1 MHLTVFDGEKF
12 TSVSG
17 KEAAELVEL
26 GQAGASQ
33 PRSVWVDICVS
44 DTEDGAAIDLMS
56 RLGVDA
62 DAAMEALR
70 SRLDMSFTVTPE
82 EVHGAAWV
90 DDGDGTRASQVRFNW
105 NAERLVTVRKSGDA
119 GMAFVREEILERFP
133 DGRRGGV
140 RLLADVL
147 ELMMVTVQRGLTDLA
162 VRVGELNL
170 SVLERTR
177 PDSSLNGELSEYQA
191 IFYSIGLRFPTYL
204 VNLRAALIDPPK
216 VRGTVPT
223 DVELLRQYA
232 SIVDSTQLV
241 IDSVDGSIHNVA
253 RDLQAQAATWQG
265 NQINAL
271 TALATVFIPVTFITS
286 YFGMNFDWMVDRIG
300 GFGQFIFFG
309 VILIVVTAVS
319 AVAWL
324 RYSGYDLSV
333 DKKEGKERARSQL
346 KRRR

>member
-1 MHLTVFDGEKF
+1 MQVTVFDGKEFVKSSATEALELAEK
-12 TSVSG
+12 SSG
-17 KEAAELVEL
+17 SCWIDIRVDGTQDPEGIALVE
-26 GQAGASQ
+26 A
-33 PRSVWVDICVS
+33 
-44 DTEDGAAIDLMS
+44 
-56 RLGVDA
+56 LGVDA
-62 DAAMEALR
+62 DEAMEALR
-70 SRLDMSFTVTPE
+70 TRRDLSFTVSPDG
-82 EVHGAAWV
+82 VKGVAWV

-105 NAERLVTVRKSGDA
+105 NAERLVTVRESGDE

-133 DGRRGGV
+133 SDRRSGA
-140 RLLADVL
+140 RLLADAL

-170 SVLERTR
+170 AVLERTR
-177 PDSSLNGELSEYQA
+177 PDPSLNGELSEYQA

-204 VNLRAALIDPPK
+204 VNLHAALIDPPM
-216 VRGTVPT
+216 VRGAVPS
-223 DVELLRQYA
+223 DIELLHQYA
-232 SIVDSTQLV
+232 AIVDSTQLV

-300 GFGQFIFFG
+300 GFGDFMLYGAVLI
-309 VILIVVTAVS
+309 IVVAVS
-319 AVAWL
+319 AVVWL

-333 DKKEGKERARSQL
+333 DRKEGKERAK
-346 KRRR
+346 KRLGTKR